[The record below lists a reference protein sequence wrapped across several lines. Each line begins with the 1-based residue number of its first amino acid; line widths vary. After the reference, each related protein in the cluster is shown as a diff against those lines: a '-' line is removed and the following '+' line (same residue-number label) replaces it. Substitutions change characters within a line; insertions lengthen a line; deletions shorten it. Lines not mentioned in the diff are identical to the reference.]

1 MAPPVAK
8 VSVPGLREL
17 KKQRTRATLID
28 AAVQLCIDQG
38 YDNTTVEQIAAAA
51 EVAPPRTFSRY
62 FSNKEA
68 VLVAIMDEVAGDVAA
83 ALARQP
89 PLDITQYDA
98 LARAHLETFST
109 EQDGSAASFER
120 MRLLLTIVNSA
131 PPALGLAPFMFRAG
145 GFHHRAMDVA
155 AQRMGVTADHPSI
168 RILFDTWAVVMGVA
182 CNGLGTADGP
192 PIEPDVVCRRIE
204 SVYGLFTRLW
214 ARGRPPGPTP
224 RGRIGR
230 IATTFTYIRTP
241 RRRRRA
247 QKGGFMWPQP
257 TRPPP

>member
-1 MAPPVAK
+1 MAVAGK
-8 VSVPGLREL
+8 LPVPGLREL

-51 EVAPPRTFSRY
+51 EVAPRTFSRY

-68 VLVAIMDEVAGDVAA
+68 VLAAVLDEVAGDVAA

-89 PLDITQYDA
+89 LDITHYDA
-98 LARAHLETFST
+98 LARAHLETFGT
-109 EQDGSAASFER
+109 QQYGSSASFER

-131 PPALGLAPFMFRAG
+131 PALGLAPFMFRAG
-145 GFHHRAMDVA
+145 GFHHRVMDVA
-155 AQRMGVTADHPSI
+155 AQRMGVTADHPAI
-168 RILFDTWAVVMGVA
+168 RLLFDTWSVVMGVA

-204 SVYGLFTRLW
+204 SVYGLFARLW
-214 ARGRPPGPTP
+214 APWVTPGPTP
-224 RGRIGR
+224 AGVS
-230 IATTFTYIRTP
+230 AE
-241 RRRRRA
+241 
-247 QKGGFMWPQP
+247 
-257 TRPPP
+257 